1 MGLTGLSVSGR
12 PCSPDG
18 KVDRSMMLTT
28 LRLEEVESE
37 ENSSRS
43 VVSRL

>member
-1 MGLTGLSVSGR
+1 MGLTRLSVSGR

-28 LRLEEVESE
+28 VAKGSGKVRVAGKEVSKE
-37 ENSSRS
+37 
-43 VVSRL
+43 